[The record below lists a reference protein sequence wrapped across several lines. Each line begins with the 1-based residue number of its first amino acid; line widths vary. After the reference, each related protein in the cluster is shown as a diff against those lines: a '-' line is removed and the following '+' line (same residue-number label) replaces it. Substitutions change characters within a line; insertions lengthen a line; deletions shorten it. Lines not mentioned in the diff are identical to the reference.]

1 MESYSARILC
11 CPQCTALLETSSEH
25 EGLDCTCCSLSFP
38 IRNGVPVLVISEA
51 TARPIPTDPEFDQLI
66 NQALEAPFHGWDLS
80 WLESRKT
87 TTFIGADNPMQMY
100 DARAADLVAQ
110 STAVL
115 DLGTGDGHRFAS
127 YAPFPGYACAT
138 ESYPPNVPLASDRLG
153 PLGVQVVWAD
163 PNCHNSRGPQ
173 PGNRWPERRL
183 PFADQ
188 TFDLVLAS
196 RSAFSPREVARILR
210 PDGTVLTIQGGTE
223 WRGETLADAL
233 CGTPPEWTQPGSG
246 WEVGDSFLRAGFHIV
261 DWIEHAWTTTYH
273 DIAAVVCELLHVPW
287 SIVDFDVERY
297 RDRLF
302 ALHRRMQAEGGFRT
316 RGYTRLIEAR
326 KR

>member
-1 MESYSARILC
+1 
-11 CPQCTALLETSSEH
+11 
-25 EGLDCTCCSLSFP
+25 
-38 IRNGVPVLVISEA
+38 
-51 TARPIPTDPEFDQLI
+51 
-66 NQALEAPFHGWDLS
+66 LEAPFHGWDLS

-87 TTFIGADNPMQMY
+87 TTFVGADNPMEIY
-100 DARAADLVAQ
+100 DARAAVLVAQ

-115 DLGTGDGHRFAS
+115 DLGTGDGNRFAA
-127 YAPFPGYACAT
+127 YAPFPEVAFAT
-138 ESYPPNVPLASDRLG
+138 ESHAPNVSLAAERLAAM
-153 PLGVQVVWAD
+153 GVQVVWAD
-163 PNCHNSRGPQ
+163 PNCHNSRGPR

-196 RSAFSPREVARILR
+196 RSAFSPKEVARILR
-210 PDGTVLTIQGGTE
+210 PGGTVLTIQGGSE

-246 WEVGDSFLRAGFHIV
+246 WDVDDSFLRAGFHIV
-261 DWIEHAWTTTYH
+261 DWIEHAWTTTYR
-273 DIAAVVCELLHVPW
+273 DIAVVAYELMHVPW

-297 RDRLF
+297 RERLF
-302 ALHRRMQAEGGFRT
+302 ALHRRMQAEGGFLT